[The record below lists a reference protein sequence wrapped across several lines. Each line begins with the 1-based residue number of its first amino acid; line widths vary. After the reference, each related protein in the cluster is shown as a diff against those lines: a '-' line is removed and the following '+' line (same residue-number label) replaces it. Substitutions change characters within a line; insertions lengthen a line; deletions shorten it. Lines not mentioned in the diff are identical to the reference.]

1 MPMIDWQEAAGLT
14 FAPAADQLWRQTPTP
29 FVARYQPLGVPLE
42 FAANAAA
49 LADMAA
55 DSFGPWGAP
64 PAHAPALRLNFF
76 IHTTSAAPGAAGRP
90 TPVFRAQGDYFM
102 LSAGSSLGLAD
113 RGRGFGMAFITPD
126 LLADRLF
133 VQEGFLECLGL
144 FLTTRYR
151 RAVLHA
157 AGLIHRGRAVLLSGP
172 SGAGKS
178 TLAFACLRAG
188 FQLLAED
195 VIYLDETSH
204 PLQAWGAP
212 WRLHLLPDG
221 ERFFPE
227 LAACPLVRQLNGET
241 KRRVEVNQQ
250 WPGAAVPKA
259 PVLGVIALSRAP
271 GAGSAWLAVDRAEL
285 RRSLIGFGDQMGAD
299 ALSAMHTAADRLLAG
314 PVAHL
319 AVGSDL
325 AAAVALIRAW
335 MDNDDFYDL

>member
-1 MPMIDWQEAAGLT
+1 MTDHRVNWQEVAGLT
-14 FAPAADQLWRQTPTP
+14 FAPATDQLWRQTPTP

-42 FAANAAA
+42 FATNASV
-49 LADMAA
+49 LAEMAA
-55 DSFGPWGAP
+55 DSFGPWGTPAP
-64 PAHAPALRLNFF
+64 HAPALRLNFF
-76 IHTTSAAPGAAGRP
+76 LHTAPAAPDAPGRP
-90 TPVFRAQGDYFM
+90 TPVFRAQDDYFM
-102 LSAGSSLGLAD
+102 LSVGSSLGLAD
-113 RGRGFGMAFITPD
+113 RARGFGMAFITPD

-144 FLTTRYR
+144 FLTTRHR

-157 AGLIHRGRAVLLSGP
+157 AGLIHNGRAVLLTGH

-195 VIYLDETSH
+195 VIYLDETSS

-227 LAACPLVRQLNGET
+227 LAAWPLVTQLNGET

-250 WPGAAVPKA
+250 WPGAAVPLA
-259 PVLGVIALSRAP
+259 PVMGVIALARAP
-271 GAGSAWLAVDRAEL
+271 GVASAWQAVDPAAL
-285 RRSLIGFGDQMGAD
+285 RNSLIGFGDQMGAD
-299 ALSAMHTAADRLLAG
+299 SLTAMHAATDRLLAG
-314 PVAHL
+314 RVATL

-325 AAAVALIRAW
+325 AAAVALIREW
-335 MDNDDFYDL
+335 MDAG